1 MASPGGVF
9 NHTVVV
15 AEKPEPLMQ
24 RFVSA
29 TAGTRGY
36 TMNSAG
42 TNSLVL
48 TRKYTPTWAI
58 VVAVIGIIVF
68 LIGLLALLVKNT
80 ESLTVTLTEVPEG
93 TRVNITGVATPDMIS
108 RFHGVLSAVSTAT
121 AAEVPEA
128 P

>member
-1 MASPGGVF
+1 
-9 NHTVVV
+9 
-15 AEKPEPLMQ
+15 MQ
-24 RFVSA
+24 LFVSA
-29 TAGTRGY
+29 TAGTSGY

>member
-15 AEKPEPLMQ
+15 VEKPEPLMQ

-29 TAGTRGY
+29 TAGTSGY